1 MPVTVIGD
9 RTIKGYDP
17 DTPIEA
23 IRDRLALSPNRQP
36 GPIVEPDERRARI
49 RMNIKPWLP
58 VVSSLVLLAAAPRVA
73 AQTAAAP
80 EPDIVVTSGRG
91 NVGAAPDRATFTVTV
106 ETRARQPRDAQ
117 KQNSATMTVVREKL
131 LGAGLTA
138 DVLRTLAYDLQPEFD
153 YTNNKQT
160 LRGYVARNTLE
171 VRVNQMDRAGE
182 LIDVAVQSGA
192 TSVGNV
198 QFDLKDTA
206 PIVREAL
213 QKAVADA
220 RGRAEAIAG
229 AAGRS
234 IERVI
239 SIRESGAAVP
249 IPRRMQRMSAP
260 MEAAAA
266 PSPPPM
272 EPGELQI
279 EANITLTVKLK

>member
-1 MPVTVIGD
+1 MD
-9 RTIKGYDP
+9 
-17 DTPIEA
+17 
-23 IRDRLALSPNRQP
+23 
-36 GPIVEPDERRARI
+36 
-49 RMNIKPWLP
+49 IKPWLSIL
-58 VVSSLVLLAAAPRVA
+58 SSLVVLGAAPRLM
-73 AQTAAAP
+73 AQTVAAP
-80 EPDIVVTSGRG
+80 EPDVVVTSGRG
-91 NVGAAPDRATFTVTV
+91 TVSAAPDCATFTVTV

-117 KQNSATMTVVREKL
+117 KQNTATMTVVREKL

-182 LIDVAVQSGA
+182 LIDVAVQAGA

-198 QFDLKDTA
+198 HFDLKDSA
-206 PIVREAL
+206 PVVKEAL

-220 RGRAEAIAG
+220 RTRAEAIAA

-239 SIRESGAAVP
+239 SIQDSGAP
-249 IPRRMQRMSAP
+249 IPVPRRMQRMSMP

-266 PSPPPM
+266 PAPPPPM
-272 EPGELQI
+272 EPGELQV
-279 EANITLTVKLK
+279 EASVTLTVKLK

>member
-1 MPVTVIGD
+1 M
-9 RTIKGYDP
+9 TI
-17 DTPIEA
+17 
-23 IRDRLALSPNRQP
+23 
-36 GPIVEPDERRARI
+36 
-49 RMNIKPWLP
+49 
-58 VVSSLVLLAAAPRVA
+58 
-73 AQTAAAP
+73 
-80 EPDIVVTSGRG
+80 
-91 NVGAAPDRATFTVTV
+91 
-106 ETRARQPRDAQ
+106 
-117 KQNSATMTVVREKL
+117 VREKL

-138 DVLRTLAYDLQPEFD
+138 DVLRTLAYDLQPEYD
-153 YTNNKQT
+153 YPNNKQT

-206 PIVREAL
+206 PVVKEAL